1 MKTTK
6 MLLLMSLL
14 VTPLV
19 GAAPSAAKEVAK
31 EMLLTSF
38 DRQSADLLWRVVND
52 GVMGG
57 RSSSNFSLSEGV
69 LTFSGVTNTNG
80 GGFASIRSG
89 QMNFGLDEF
98 TQFAL
103 RVRTDGRAYTL
114 LLRPKNQRIS
124 YRMDFVTQPG
134 QWQEV
139 VLPIEQFQASWR
151 GRKLNEPP
159 IDPTSIEQVGIM
171 IADGRD
177 GDFNFEIDWL
187 QARR

>member
-1 MKTTK
+1 MKTTNL
-6 MLLLMSLL
+6 LLLMALL
-14 VTPLV
+14 VNTPI
-19 GAAPSAAKEVAK
+19 GAAPSTTK

-38 DRQSADLLWRVVND
+38 DTQSPDLAWRVVND

-57 RSSSNFSLSEGV
+57 RSSSDFTAADGV
-69 LTFSGVTNTNG
+69 LAFSGATNTNG

-89 QMNFGLDEF
+89 LMDFGLGGF
-98 TQFAL
+98 THFAL
-103 RVRTDGRAYTL
+103 RVRTDGRAYTM
-114 LLRPKNQRIS
+114 LLRPQNQRIS

-151 GRKLNEPP
+151 GRKLNEAP

>member
-1 MKTTK
+1 
-6 MLLLMSLL
+6 
-14 VTPLV
+14 
-19 GAAPSAAKEVAK
+19 
-31 EMLLTSF
+31 
-38 DRQSADLLWRVVND
+38 
-52 GVMGG
+52 
-57 RSSSNFSLSEGV
+57 
-69 LTFSGVTNTNG
+69 
-80 GGFASIRSG
+80 
-89 QMNFGLDEF
+89 
-98 TQFAL
+98 
-103 RVRTDGRAYTL
+103 
-114 LLRPKNQRIS
+114 
-124 YRMDFVTQPG
+124 MDFVTQPG

>member
-1 MKTTK
+1 MKITK
-6 MLLLMSLL
+6 MLLIMSLL
-14 VTPLV
+14 VTTPA
-19 GAAPSAAKEVAK
+19 GAVASTTKEI
-31 EMLLTSF
+31 LLTSF
-38 DRQSADLLWRVVND
+38 DTQSADLAWRVVND

-57 RSSSNFSLSEGV
+57 RSSSDFNLADGV

-89 QMNFGLDEF
+89 LMDFSLAGF
-98 TQFAL
+98 THFAL
-103 RVRTDGRAYTL
+103 RVRTDGRSYTL

-124 YRMDFVTQPG
+124 YRMDFLTQPG

-159 IDPTSIEQVGIM
+159 IDPANIEQVGIM
-171 IADGRD
+171 ISDGRD
-177 GDFNFEIDWL
+177 GEFKFEIDWL
-187 QARR
+187 QARSEMQ